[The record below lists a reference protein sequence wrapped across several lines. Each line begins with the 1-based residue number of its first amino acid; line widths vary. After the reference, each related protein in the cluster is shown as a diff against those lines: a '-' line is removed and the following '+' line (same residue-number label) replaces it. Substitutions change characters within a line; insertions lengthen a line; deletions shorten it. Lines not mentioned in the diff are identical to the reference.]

1 MNNCQRKPFPCW
13 RVLRQWARRS
23 YRSVRWRAGLT
34 TGCLL
39 LASSWQVP
47 VLAVGDALP
56 EVDVYADI
64 FPPFI
69 RQEGQQLTGPWIQ
82 AFAWLTRAQGMVVH
96 FHPVEQPQLLQQV
109 QGQPG
114 SCGLGVSYSAGAS
127 ETVRYVG
134 RIAPVTLSLYARRR
148 TMPRIDQLTDL
159 HGYRIAAVNE
169 AELVRRLDQAGL
181 DYRTVQYRDGRGMDL
196 LMSGQVDV
204 LISDLS
210 PSRLAMAGG
219 ERAFVRL
226 ASLLQVERWLVCNTV
241 MPVPALNRLRM
252 ALREGMFA
260 SETAPFWERAGLHD
274 YYRQVRALWMEGPP
288 ATVRLAVRP

>member
-1 MNNCQRKPFPCW
+1 MNSQ
-13 RVLRQWARRS
+13 
-23 YRSVRWRAGLT
+23 RWRSGLT
-34 TGCLL
+34 ICCLL
-39 LASSWQVP
+39 LAGGWQGT
-47 VLAVGDALP
+47 LHAASDAIP
-56 EVDVYADI
+56 EVDIYADI

-82 AFAWLTRAQGMVVH
+82 SFAWLTQAQGMGVH
-96 FHPVEQPQLLQQV
+96 FHPIEQPQLLQQV
-109 QGQPG
+109 QSQPG
-114 SCGLGVSYSAGAS
+114 SCGLGVAYSAGAS

-134 RIAPVTLSLYARRR
+134 RIAPITLSLYARRH
-148 TMPRIDQLTDL
+148 TMPHIDQLADL

-181 DYRTVQYRDGRGMDL
+181 NYQTVEYRDGRGMTL

-210 PSRLAMAGG
+210 PSRLALAGG

-226 ASLLQVERWLVCNTV
+226 ATLLQVERWLVCNTV
-241 MPVPALNRLRM
+241 MPVPALNRLRS

-260 SETAPFWERAGLHD
+260 SETAPFWARAGLQD

-288 ATVRLAVRP
+288 TTVRLAVHP